1 MLVRRA
7 LLSLAV
13 SANADDREAPPRPPA
28 GEAATAGTVLRVI
41 RDAGALTRAEIAR
54 QTGLARSTVA
64 QRVDT
69 LLRHELVYEVGNND
83 STGGRPAAA
92 LAFNDRS
99 GVVLCADLGVTHSRL
114 AVCDLGGARL
124 AEVVEDLD
132 ISAGPDEVLSVVD
145 RLFASLLTDAGR
157 TAAQVRGIGIGVPGP
172 VAFDRGEPTNPPIM
186 PGWDGFSIPDWF
198 ASRYTAE
205 VLVDNDV
212 NIMALGEHWT
222 HWRDRGHLLFVK
234 VGTGIG
240 CGIVAKG
247 RIHRGAKGAAG
258 DIGHIRLADHEEVCR
273 CGNVGCLEAVA
284 GGGALARRL
293 SEQGIEAET
302 SRDVV
307 RLVKGGDRTATQLV
321 REAGRDLG
329 EVLAGCVNFFNP
341 EVIVIGGD
349 VGQASQQLL
358 AGVRE
363 TIFQRSL
370 PLATEEL
377 RVVPSQLEDGAGVVG
392 AAIMAIERVL
402 APEAIDHAI
411 RRGVNPAT

>member
-1 MLVRRA
+1 VA
-7 LLSLAV
+7 AT
-13 SANADDREAPPRPPA
+13 DDREPTTRPLA
-28 GEAATAGTVLRVI
+28 GEAASAGAVLRII
-41 RDAGALTRAEIAR
+41 RDAGTLTRADLAR
-54 QTGLARSTVA
+54 RTGLARSTVA

-69 LLRHELVYEVGNND
+69 LLDHGLVHEVGGND
-83 STGGRPAAA
+83 STGGRPPTA
-92 LAFNDRS
+92 LAFDDGA

-114 AVCDLGGARL
+114 AVCDLGGAPL
-124 AEVVEDLD
+124 AEVVEDID
-132 ISAGPDEVLSVVD
+132 ISAGPDAVLSHTD
-145 RLFASLLTDAGR
+145 ELFAAILTDAGHD
-157 TAAQVRGIGIGVPGP
+157 AGHVRAIGVGVPGP

-186 PGWDGFSIPDWF
+186 PGWDGFSIPGWF
-198 ASRYTAE
+198 AGRYDAE

-222 HWRDRGHLLFVK
+222 HWRDRGHLLFIK

-247 RIHRGAKGAAG
+247 QIHRGAKGAAG
-258 DIGHIRLADHEEVCR
+258 DIGHIRLADHDAVCR
-273 CGNVGCLEAVA
+273 CGNVGCLEAVS
-284 GGGALARRL
+284 GGAALARRL
-293 SEQGIEAET
+293 SERGVEAET

-307 RLVKGGDRTATQLV
+307 RLVKAGDATATQLV

-377 RVVPSQLEDGAGVVG
+377 RVVSSRLGDRAGAIG
-392 AAIMAIERVL
+392 AAIMAIEDVL
-402 APEAIDHAI
+402 APDAIDRAI
-411 RRGVNPAT
+411 RQGAVAAR